1 MPFQEMK
8 IKGAWIH
15 TPMRHL
21 DSRGSFEEQFKKSEV
36 TDLLGHEF
44 VVAQSN
50 QSISKAGVVRGVHFT
65 IGPDRQA
72 KFVSCVRGAIWDVVV
87 DLRKDSKTYLE
98 WVGIELT
105 PENGLSVL
113 INKDL
118 GHLFLSLK
126 NDSII
131 NYLCSKEYDESNSG
145 YVNPLD
151 PSIGIDFSAMQK
163 QYGISHLIL
172 SNRDK
177 NAPFI
182 AS

>member
-1 MPFQEMK
+1 MPFQETK
-8 IKGAWIH
+8 IKGSWVH
-15 TPMRHL
+15 TPIRHL
-21 DSRGSFEEQFKKSEV
+21 DSRGSFEEQFKKEEV
-36 TDLLGHEF
+36 SALLGDEF

-50 QSISKAGVVRGVHFT
+50 QSISTAGVVRGIHFT
-65 IGPDRQA
+65 TGPNRQA

-87 DLRKDSKTYLE
+87 DLRKDSNTYLE

-118 GHLFLSLK
+118 GHLFMSLK

-131 NYLCSKEYDESNSG
+131 NYLCSTEYDESNSG

-151 PSIGIDFSAMQK
+151 PKIGIGFSALQNL
-163 QYGISHLIL
+163 YGISNLIL
-172 SNRDK
+172 SDRDY

-182 AS
+182 VS